1 MRRLHIASLALL
13 LLAGCHSGPTRE
25 QQEAAYYCNAGNR
38 YACTAVSVL
47 RSQAALNDAENTFA
61 LLSIGAMGFGAYA
74 STLPGHAVNL
84 APWWYRWWW

>member
-1 MRRLHIASLALL
+1 MMRKLAFAGLL
-13 LLAGCHSGPTRE
+13 LLAGCHSGPSPQLRE
-25 QQEAAYYCNAGNR
+25 AMYYCDVGDR
-38 YACTAVSVL
+38 RACTAVSVL
-47 RSQAALNDAENTFA
+47 RSTEALNDAENTFA